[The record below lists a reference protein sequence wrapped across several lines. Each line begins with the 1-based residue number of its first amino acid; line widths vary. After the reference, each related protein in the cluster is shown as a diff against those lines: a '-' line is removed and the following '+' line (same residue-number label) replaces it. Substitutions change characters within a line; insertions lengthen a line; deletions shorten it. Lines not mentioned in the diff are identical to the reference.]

1 MLRLKQNQPTETD
14 ALDTQWTGLFT
25 AGGAAALIML
35 VFMIIQIVVFAVWPP
50 PTTVEGFYEL
60 FDSSWILGLL
70 SLDLLYIV
78 DSILLVLIY
87 LAVYA
92 ALKRIDESTML
103 IALVLGLTGIAA
115 YFASNTA
122 FEMLSL
128 SSQYAAASSDAQ
140 RTTLLTTGQAMLETY
155 KGTAFNIYYVLNT
168 IVLFIFSYVM
178 LRCSIFS
185 KATAYLGLVAGVL
198 MIVPSTAG
206 VLGMYFSLASLVP
219 WAIWL
224 VLAGRR
230 LLRLGLRNKGAYQK
244 GAGLTR

>member
-1 MLRLKQNQPTETD
+1 MPRLKQNQPTETD
-14 ALDTQWTGLFT
+14 ALDMRWTGLFK

-35 VFMIIQIVVFAVWPP
+35 VLMITQIVVFAVWPP
-50 PTTVEGFYEL
+50 PTTADGFYEL
-60 FDSSWILGLL
+60 FDKSWILGLL
-70 SLDLLYIV
+70 SLDFLYIV

-87 LAVYA
+87 LAIYA
-92 ALKRIDESTML
+92 SLKHIDESSMI

-128 SSQYAAASSDAQ
+128 SSQYAAALSDTQ
-140 RTTLLTTGQAMLETY
+140 RATLLITGQAMLETY

-185 KATAYLGLVAGVL
+185 KTTAYLGLLAGIL

-206 VLGMYFSLASLVP
+206 VLGLYFSLASLVP
-219 WAIWL
+219 WAFWL

-230 LLRLGLRNKGAYQK
+230 LLQLGFRNKGAFQK